1 MLVAFVIAP
10 AICQLT
16 LCVANSPIEPF
27 RLSHSVTITLK
38 LKLGLVAE
46 TLPLAG
52 LTTTAV
58 DVPTR
63 GNIVASV
70 FDAAKSALKS
80 MSIVPFVNPPINVRA
95 LSPIA
100 VVSKLSA
107 LCDNVTLVT

>member
-1 MLVAFVIAP
+1 MAP
-10 AICQLT
+10 AICHDT

-58 DVPTR
+58 VVPTN
-63 GNIVASV
+63 GYMVASV
-70 FDAAKSALKS
+70 YDAAKSALKS
-80 MSIVPFVNPPINVRA
+80 ISIVPFVSPAINVRA